1 MNPLNDWIPNH
12 LLQAIGWTLVH
23 SIWQWILVAGLLW
36 GALRVFS
43 NKTPQFK
50 YNLALASLGLG
61 LFGTMGTLIY
71 EWTLFFETGPGI
83 GLAWI
88 EVESV
93 NPRIQ
98 QISSIESWVYWVE
111 SQLPFLVNVWFLG
124 AVLFLFRL
132 FNNLSAVRSLR
143 LGSIPASDPK
153 LDSYLN
159 KLSERLKLSRR
170 VSLKI
175 SSEGLSPMAFGVL
188 KPIILIPA
196 GLLFQLSPA
205 QIESILAHE
214 LAHIKRNDYLIN
226 LSQSVLEVVFF
237 FHPCFWWINQTA
249 KELRENATDDLAISI
264 GIAPKTLAIA
274 LAEVLN
280 YSKQHVP
287 DLALAASKR
296 RNPTL
301 HRIKRMLGFPAQ
313 NYPQNPIISLPMLFT
328 LLLTAGILANAS
340 QQDSPEK
347 RELLPLVAL
356 ENPELDFIDQ
366 KQKVE
371 PSMISV
377 QDTTNQEKKVI
388 VYPEK
393 DEKTWTNENGTTYVF
408 RQNSG
413 NQKFHYE
420 IKGDTLIVDGDT
432 IVKNGKN
439 VFVMRGMPA
448 PEFDFESMPKLEL
461 DEMNAM
467 PAMPPMPPFPADFEF
482 EFFAEAPVFFEPGEP
497 MVFDFENFDDSM
509 FFFPDTANMSKEE
522 LKNWE
527 KDRERKMKEWEEQR
541 EEQEERVKEWSKKM
555 EERAKEFEKK
565 WKENEKQREEQL
577 KMWEKQMAPKLE
589 AWEKEMQAWQQQW
602 EETQAPKM
610 EEFQQK
616 LKEWEKSQAPKIEEF
631 QRKMEEW
638 RRENEAKIQE
648 FQRSIEE
655 KIQKLKEEEKD
666 N

>member
-1 MNPLNDWIPNH
+1 MNLLNDWIPNQ
-12 LLQAIGWTLVH
+12 LLQAIGWALVH
-23 SIWQWILVAGLLW
+23 SVWQWILVAGLLW
-36 GALRVFS
+36 GGLRIFCKKS
-43 NKTPQFK
+43 PQFK
-50 YNLALASLGLG
+50 YNLALVALSLGV
-61 LFGTMGTLIY
+61 FVSIGTLIY
-71 EWTLFFETGPGI
+71 EWVLISDASQNPSVVWAVIEFQNREIHQMSSWGNI
-83 GLAWI
+83 VIWI
-88 EVESV
+88 
-93 NPRIQ
+93 
-98 QISSIESWVYWVE
+98 E

-143 LGSIPASDPK
+143 LGSTPSSDPR
-153 LDSYLN
+153 LNEYLQRIT
-159 KLSERLKLSRR
+159 ERLKISRR

-175 SSEGLSPMAFGVL
+175 SSEGMSPMAFGIL

-196 GLLFQLSPA
+196 GLVFQLSSGQLEA
-205 QIESILAHE
+205 ILAHE
-214 LAHIKRNDYLIN
+214 LAHIKRNDYIIN
-226 LSQSVLEVVFF
+226 LAQSMLEVVFF

-249 KELRENATDDLAISI
+249 KELRENATDDLALST
-264 GIAPKTLAIA
+264 GIEPQTLAKA

-280 YSKQHVP
+280 YSHQHVP
-287 DLALAASKR
+287 ELALAASKR

-340 QQDSPEK
+340 QHDSPEK
-347 RELLPLVAL
+347 MEVNPLVTL
-356 ENPELDFIDQ
+356 ENPELGFISQNQQVD
-366 KQKVE
+366 
-371 PSMISV
+371 PLMILV
-377 QDTTNQEKKVI
+377 QDTTDQEKKVI
-388 VYPEK
+388 VNPENG
-393 DEKTWTNENGTTYVF
+393 EQTWTNENGATYVF

-432 IVKNGKN
+432 IVKKGKN
-439 VFVMRGMPA
+439 VFVVRGMPA

-461 DEMNAM
+461 DEMIPVPEIPQM
-467 PAMPPMPPFPADFEF
+467 PSFPSDF

-497 MVFDFENFDDSM
+497 MIFDFEDFDQSM
-509 FFFPDTANMSKEE
+509 FFFSDTANMSKEE

-527 KDRERKMKEWEEQR
+527 KDRDRKMKEWEEQR
-541 EEQEERVKEWSKKM
+541 KVHEERAKEWSKQM
-555 EERAKEFEKK
+555 EERAKEFEKR
-565 WKENEKQREEQL
+565 WKENEKEREEQL

-589 AWEKEMQAWQQQW
+589 AWEKEMQAWQKQW

-638 RRENEAKIQE
+638 RKENEAKIQE
-648 FQRSIEE
+648 FQRSMEE
-655 KIQKLKEEEKD
+655 KMQKLKEAEKD